1 MTIQRKTIGAPMKDD
16 EQKNYEYYESLYNPD
31 LLSGLTMEG
40 MIALRTRINQ
50 AITLEKRNIKDRLKQ
65 QFAEEAWRNG
75 LTIPEI
81 FGIEAHDLRRKNG
94 LRGKK
99 VPPKY
104 TSPNSTGTWTGRG
117 RRPLWLVA
125 HVNAGGTVEECLIE
139 TAQAA

>member
-16 EQKNYEYYESLYNPD
+16 EQKNYEYYESLDNPD

-40 MIALRTRINQ
+40 MIALRTRLNL

-81 FGIEAHDLRRKNG
+81 FGPEPHA

-104 TSPNSTGTWTGRG
+104 ASPNSTGTWTGRG

-125 HVNAGGTVEECLIE
+125 HVNAGGTVEECLIK

>member
-1 MTIQRKTIGAPMKDD
+1 MKDD

-81 FGIEAHDLRRKNG
+81 FGPEPHA

-104 TSPNSTGTWTGRG
+104 ASPNSTGTWTGRG
-117 RRPLWLVA
+117 R
-125 HVNAGGTVEECLIE
+125 
-139 TAQAA
+139 